1 MCCKLPEYS
10 RILLGRV
17 ELVVVVVVGS
27 DRLSGNLYQERER
40 ERERERATE
49 EGDCEI
55 GENCEIGSVVSFV
68 VVYSGL
74 QYVY

>member
-17 ELVVVVVVGS
+17 ELVVVVVVVVGS
-27 DRLSGNLYQERER
+27 DRLSGNLYR

-55 GENCEIGSVVSFV
+55 GENCEIVSVVSFV

>member
-40 ERERERATE
+40 ERERATE

-55 GENCEIGSVVSFV
+55 GENCEIVSVVSFV

>member
-1 MCCKLPEYS
+1 MCCKLPECS

-27 DRLSGNLYQERER
+27 DRLSGNLY
-40 ERERERATE
+40 RERERATE

-55 GENCEIGSVVSFV
+55 GENCEIVSVVSFV

>member
-40 ERERERATE
+40 ERATE

-74 QYVY
+74 QHVY

>member
-40 ERERERATE
+40 ERATE

>member
-1 MCCKLPEYS
+1 MCCKLPECS

-40 ERERERATE
+40 ERATE

-55 GENCEIGSVVSFV
+55 GENCEIVSVVSFV

>member
-40 ERERERATE
+40 ERERERE
-49 EGDCEI
+49 LLRKEI
-55 GENCEIGSVVSFV
+55 VRLERTVRLG
-68 VVYSGL
+68 
-74 QYVY
+74 QW

>member
-40 ERERERATE
+40 ERATE

-55 GENCEIGSVVSFV
+55 GENCEIVSVMSFV

>member
-1 MCCKLPEYS
+1 MCCKLPECS

-17 ELVVVVVVGS
+17 ELVVVVVVVVGS
-27 DRLSGNLYQERER
+27 DRLSGNLY
-40 ERERERATE
+40 RERERATE

-55 GENCEIGSVVSFV
+55 GENCEIVSVVSFV

>member
-27 DRLSGNLYQERER
+27 DRLSGNLY
-40 ERERERATE
+40 RERERATE

>member
-40 ERERERATE
+40 ATE

>member
-17 ELVVVVVVGS
+17 ELVVVVVGVVGS
-27 DRLSGNLYQERER
+27 DRLSGNLY
-40 ERERERATE
+40 RERERATE

-55 GENCEIGSVVSFV
+55 GENCEIVSVVSFV

>member
-27 DRLSGNLYQERER
+27 DRLSGNLYR

>member
-1 MCCKLPEYS
+1 MCCKLPECS

-17 ELVVVVVVGS
+17 ELVVVVVVVGS
-27 DRLSGNLYQERER
+27 DRLSGNLY
-40 ERERERATE
+40 RERERATE

-55 GENCEIGSVVSFV
+55 GENCEIVSVVSFV